1 MGGFSPEI
9 ELIKYQRGKED
20 KDPEIEEY
28 KIDGINMEEARGNP
42 RCQILGSG
50 WVEVLTSPCDIYL
63 NHTSAHVREGAYGR
77 LNMMIIRDHVVNTIS
92 DLNEDG
98 VIDGVRRIR

>member
-9 ELIKYQRGKED
+9 ELIKYQRDEGQ

-28 KIDGINMEEARGNP
+28 KIDGIDMERASDHP
-42 RCQILGSG
+42 KCQMLGSG
-50 WVEVLTSPCDIYL
+50 WIQVLSSPCDVYI

-77 LNMMIIRDHVVNTIS
+77 LNMMIIRDHVVDTIS
-92 DLNEDG
+92 SLNEDG
-98 VIDGVRRIR
+98 VIDGISRVR